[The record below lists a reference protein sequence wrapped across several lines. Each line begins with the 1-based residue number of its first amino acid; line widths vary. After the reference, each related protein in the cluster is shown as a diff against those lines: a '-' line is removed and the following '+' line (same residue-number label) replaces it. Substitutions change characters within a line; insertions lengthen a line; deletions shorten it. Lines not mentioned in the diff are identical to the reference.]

1 MKNNKLLLLVKG
13 DLYRLNKYNVFF
25 MSLLI
30 ALAWGLILYFVN
42 AEVFNAL
49 LPFIILTDA
58 TLMSIFYI
66 GSVMFFEKKESTLST
81 ILVTPVSNQEIILSK
96 VLSNTLHNLFSTAL
110 IIVAFIF
117 IKDTKINYVLM
128 LIAIVVVTA
137 VFTSWGLLISYFQK
151 DFTTM
156 LTNIMALM
164 FLFLLPTALYSFGVL
179 KSDVWKYILLINPIQ
194 AAQEVIMG
202 GFKGVTLDWQYYF
215 SLVYLLIGG
224 FLSYKFLIVPYFNK
238 YAASISGV

>member
-1 MKNNKLLLLVKG
+1 MKNNKLFFLVKG

-25 MSLLI
+25 MSLMI

-81 ILVTPVSNQEIILSK
+81 ILVTPASNQEIILSK

-117 IKDTKINYVLM
+117 IKDTEINYLLM

-164 FLFLLPTALYSFGVL
+164 FVFLLPTALYSFGVF
-179 KSDVWKYILLINPIQ
+179 KSAIWEYILLINPIQ

-202 GFKGVTLDWQYYF
+202 GFKRVTIDWQYYF
-215 SLVYLLIGG
+215 SLGYLLIGG

>member
-1 MKNNKLLLLVKG
+1 
-13 DLYRLNKYNVFF
+13 
-25 MSLLI
+25 
-30 ALAWGLILYFVN
+30 
-42 AEVFNAL
+42 
-49 LPFIILTDA
+49 
-58 TLMSIFYI
+58 
-66 GSVMFFEKKESTLST
+66 
-81 ILVTPVSNQEIILSK
+81 
-96 VLSNTLHNLFSTAL
+96 
-110 IIVAFIF
+110 
-117 IKDTKINYVLM
+117 YVLM

-202 GFKGVTLDWQYYF
+202 GFKGVNLDWQYYF